1 MPDCRTVPKSN
12 LSNVRYRGIIS
23 TATHIYITAYSVSL
37 VEGMLT
43 IILIVI
49 KKSFKF

>member
-12 LSNVRYRGIIS
+12 LNNVRYRGIIS

-43 IILIVI
+43 TILTVI
-49 KKSFKF
+49 KKFFKF